1 MPMKRFLL
9 LSLLLLVISAPDAN
23 ADVIPPGGTSLY
35 DDPQPMTFSH
45 DGSDIATVECD
56 VFEYESTP
64 FEYVYTYQITNDSAT
79 GLSWFSVKIDGVGV
93 CDDPAPDFVGGTG
106 VEPDNWHIVNSPGQ
120 SVEGVFYSTIGFSE
134 SSAVLWFA
142 SDYGPG
148 LGEGALVGLSS
159 DYVFATGPLL
169 VPVPEPA
176 TLVLLVAGGLIAF
189 TRKRRPV

>member
-1 MPMKRFLL
+1 MPMKRLLL
-9 LSLLLLVISAPDAN
+9 LSFLLFVISAQNTNAN
-23 ADVIPPGGTSLY
+23 PIPTGGTSLY
-35 DDPQPMTFSH
+35 DEPQPMAFSH
-45 DGSDIATVECD
+45 DGSTIATVECD

-64 FEYVYTYQITNDSAT
+64 FEYVYTYQITNDSAA

-93 CDDPAPDFVGGTG
+93 CDDPAPDFADGTG
-106 VEPDNWHIVNSPGQ
+106 VEPDDWRIVNSPGQ
-120 SVEGVFYSTIGFSE
+120 SVEGVFYSTIGSSE

-169 VPVPEPA
+169 VPIPEPA

-189 TRKRRPV
+189 TRKRRPG